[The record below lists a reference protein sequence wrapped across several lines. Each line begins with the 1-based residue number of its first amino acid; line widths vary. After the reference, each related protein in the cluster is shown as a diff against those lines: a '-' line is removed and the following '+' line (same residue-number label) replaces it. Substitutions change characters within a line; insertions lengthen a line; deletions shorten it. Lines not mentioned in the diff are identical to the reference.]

1 MLLYCEVTWHVQLTA
16 QPFCQT
22 HSAIPSVFCCCNG
35 PGLSS
40 NCSPRR
46 CGQAEQRI
54 LLELQMLDS
63 WPSST
68 TVDAE
73 DAMHGDLSSTWS
85 SVQQYAQEEYAEK
98 SPGFVPTPAGMDVRA
113 SKSKHIF
120 LCQPNG
126 HIA

>member
-1 MLLYCEVTWHVQLTA
+1 
-16 QPFCQT
+16 
-22 HSAIPSVFCCCNG
+22 
-35 PGLSS
+35 
-40 NCSPRR
+40 
-46 CGQAEQRI
+46 
-54 LLELQMLDS
+54 MLDS

-85 SVQQYAQEEYAEK
+85 SVQQCAQEEHAEK

-113 SKSKHIF
+113 SKSKHISA
-120 LCQPNG
+120 CQPIG